1 MKFRLDPS
9 DHEKLGLPEV
19 LEWDWDVLSVA
30 DARLIKKTT
39 GVNAM
44 ALGRLWDDRDDD
56 AVCAIVW
63 MSARRAGVQLDY
75 PSLDFNLYGL
85 RAVEDVADEMGK
97 DAPPTGET
105 SKPKRTGTRRSSDTS
120 ATSDPQTLPV

>member
-1 MKFRLDPS
+1 MKFKLDPA

-19 LEWDWDVLSVA
+19 LEWDWDVMSVA
-30 DARLIKKTT
+30 DARLIRKTT

-63 MSARRAGVQLDY
+63 MSARRAGVELDY

-85 RAVEDVADEMGK
+85 RAAEDDELGK
-97 DAPPTGET
+97 DAAPTGET
-105 SKPKRTGTRRSSDTS
+105 SKPTRTRTPRSSATS
-120 ATSDPQTLPV
+120 ATSTPQTLPV

>member
-1 MKFRLDPS
+1 MKFKLDPA
-9 DHEKLGLPEV
+9 DHERLGLPEV
-19 LEWDWDVLSVA
+19 LEWDWDVMSVA
-30 DARLIKKTT
+30 DARLIRKTT

-63 MSARRAGVQLDY
+63 MSARRAGVELDY

-85 RAVEDVADEMGK
+85 RAVEDVADEVGK
-97 DAPPTGET
+97 DAAPTGET
-105 SKPKRTGTRRSSDTS
+105 SKPTPTRMRRSSATS
-120 ATSDPQTLPV
+120 ATSTPETSPA